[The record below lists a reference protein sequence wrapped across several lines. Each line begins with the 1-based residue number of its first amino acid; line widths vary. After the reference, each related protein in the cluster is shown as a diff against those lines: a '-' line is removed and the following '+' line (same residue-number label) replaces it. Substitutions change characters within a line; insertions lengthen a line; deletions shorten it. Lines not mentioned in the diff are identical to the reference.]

1 MDKKFIGY
9 RKKTKDEINELWKN
23 ALFTFDTNVLLNLY
37 RYSETT
43 RSDIYGIVENL
54 NNRIFLTYQVAYE
67 FNKNRFEVIN
77 EIIKKNKQF
86 LKDLEKIKSDITSK
100 NSAPFLSD
108 LLSTKFNDVIKE
120 IEFEINSTIEKY
132 ESLFNDDDIYKKITQ
147 LFENKILENF
157 TADELKKIKVEG
169 EDRYKLSIPPG
180 YLDAKKEENKYG
192 DFIIWK
198 EIINQASKQNKSI
211 LLISDEQKLDWLWK
225 LKDDKIIGPRPEL
238 VQEFNDLT
246 NENFHIYNSLNF
258 IRFGS
263 EYFQGSI
270 DENTINEISKVS
282 SETNSQELSTYL
294 KSLSSESIEEL
305 LENLTPR
312 EADVLSLN
320 LGLVNYTPTRIK
332 EIALMHDLPT
342 LEIIKVKVRAM
353 RKLKDILNK

>member
-43 RSDIYGIVENL
+43 RNDIFGVVEKL

-77 EIIKKNKQF
+77 EIIKQNKQF

-100 NSAPFLSD
+100 NSAPFLSS

-120 IEFEINSTIEKY
+120 IEIEINSTIKKY
-132 ESLFNDDDIYKKITQ
+132 ESLFNDDDIYKKISQ

-157 TADELKKIKVEG
+157 SDDELKKIKIEG
-169 EDRYKLSIPPG
+169 EDRYKLGIPPG

-192 DFIIWK
+192 DFIVWK
-198 EIINQASKQNKSI
+198 EIINNASKKKKSI
-211 LLISDEQKLDWLWK
+211 LLISDEQKTDWLWK

-246 NENFHIYNSLNF
+246 KENFHIYNSINF

-263 EYFQGSI
+263 EYFQGKI
-270 DENTINEISKVS
+270 NENTINEISKVS
-282 SETNSQELSTYL
+282 SESNLEEFSTYL
-294 KSLSSESIEEL
+294 KSLSYDSIEEL
-305 LENLTPR
+305 FENLTPR

-320 LGLVNYTPTRIK
+320 LGLFNNLPTGLK
-332 EIALMHDLPT
+332 EIALIHELPV
-342 LEIIKVKVRAM
+342 LDIIKIKVRAM
-353 RKLKDILNK
+353 FKLKTILNK